1 MEDIERFLQ
10 EALWR
15 KDMAYKELAAD
26 YFRLQIEYSELREQ
40 YEMMLRRLELL
51 DEGNDEEYD
60 WF

>member
-26 YFRLQIEYSELREQ
+26 YFRLQLEYSELREQ
-40 YEMMLRRLELL
+40 YEMMLRRLEF
-51 DEGNDEEYD
+51 GNDNEEYD

>member
-1 MEDIERFLQ
+1 
-10 EALWR
+10 
-15 KDMAYKELAAD
+15 MAYKELAAD

-60 WF
+60 